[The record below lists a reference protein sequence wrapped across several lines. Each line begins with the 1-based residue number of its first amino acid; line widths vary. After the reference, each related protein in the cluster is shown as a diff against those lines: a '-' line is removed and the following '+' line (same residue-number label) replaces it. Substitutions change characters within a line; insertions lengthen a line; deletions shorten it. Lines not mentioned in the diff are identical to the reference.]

1 MDCQHCSA
9 LVPGVIMREDWG
21 RGHGI
26 LLLSGQFSCEPET
39 AVQNKVYF
47 VKGKKKKKG
56 NEKKGN
62 IENIKGHRAV
72 KMRGIFSGMRMP
84 YLTESKS

>member
-1 MDCQHCSA
+1 
-9 LVPGVIMREDWG
+9 MREDWG
-21 RGHGI
+21 YGI

-47 VKGKKKKKG
+47 LKGKKKKG
-56 NEKKGN
+56 NEKKCN

-84 YLTESKS
+84 YFTESKS